1 MLEQSTILDDT
12 INSEDAAILDE
23 SAILNSDYSEDD
35 YSFMLTNWFIK
46 NRSNKPKLTTEKAIA
61 SENTSTEKVIE
72 TSTEEVIKIENLS
85 TEQVNEELTTA
96 KDIIEETTIE
106 NMEST
111 SNSINEKES
120 NNDNEQSVTTE
131 NNEDTTLDISLAF
144 KVNINRISSSFYLRW
159 WVSILIL
166 TGS

>member
-35 YSFMLTNWFIK
+35 YSFMLTNRFIK
-46 NRSNKPKLTTEKAIA
+46 NRQNKPKLTTENARESK
-61 SENTSTEKVIE
+61 NTSTEKVIQ

-96 KDIIEETTIE
+96 KDIIEETTTENIE
-106 NMEST
+106 PT
-111 SNSINEKES
+111 TNSINKKES

-144 KVNINRISSSFYLRW
+144 KVNIN
-159 WVSILIL
+159 
-166 TGS
+166 